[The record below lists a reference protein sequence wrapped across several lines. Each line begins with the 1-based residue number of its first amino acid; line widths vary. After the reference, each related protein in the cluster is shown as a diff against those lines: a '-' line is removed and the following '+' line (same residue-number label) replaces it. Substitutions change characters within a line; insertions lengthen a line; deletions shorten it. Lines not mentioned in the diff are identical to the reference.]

1 VTPGPVLAQS
11 RVKTCLKTI
20 NYQSAHMSTRFE
32 ARSAGSIAICEL
44 FLAFSYDF
52 CSDVDQ
58 IKVLCVCGDESFHS
72 FDCFLTVST
81 GAHLFL
87 IISAVLTYC
96 LNGCGEQF

>member
-44 FLAFSYDF
+44 FLAFSFDF

-58 IKVLCVCGDESFHS
+58 TNVLCDPWASVDPNQSGYMSKNHKLPICTHEHEF
-72 FDCFLTVST
+72 
-81 GAHLFL
+81 
-87 IISAVLTYC
+87 
-96 LNGCGEQF
+96 